1 MFRVLLVEDDAEIAS
16 AVCTQLQKWELQYRQ
31 VQDFQQVMGDFDS
44 YQPHLVLLDV
54 MLPFFN
60 GYHWCQE
67 IRRKSAVPIL
77 FISSAADSMNMI
89 MAMDMGADDFISKP
103 FDLSVLMAKI
113 NALLRRSYELTGT
126 APILVHHGISLN
138 TGDNSLTINGQFLEL
153 SKNEYRIML
162 CLMENKGQVV
172 SREKLMQALWQSDSF
187 IDDNTLT
194 VNINRLRHKL
204 KAAGLERAIVTK
216 FGVGYLL
223 P

>member
-1 MFRVLLVEDDAEIAS
+1 LIVEDDAEIA
-16 AVCTQLQKWELQYRQ
+16 AAIGCQLKKWELQYQ
-31 VQDFQQVMGDFDS
+31 LVQDFQQVMETFER

-54 MLPFFN
+54 MLPFYN

-77 FISSAADSMNMI
+77 FISSAAEKMNMI

-113 NALLRRSYELTGT
+113 NALLRRSYQLTGT
-126 APILVHHGISLN
+126 APILEHHGISLN
-138 TGDNSLTINGQFLEL
+138 TGENTLSIKGQVVEL

-194 VNINRLRHKL
+194 VNVNRLRHKL
-204 KAAGLERAIVTK
+204 KEAGLDQAIATK
-216 FGVGYLL
+216 FGIGYLL